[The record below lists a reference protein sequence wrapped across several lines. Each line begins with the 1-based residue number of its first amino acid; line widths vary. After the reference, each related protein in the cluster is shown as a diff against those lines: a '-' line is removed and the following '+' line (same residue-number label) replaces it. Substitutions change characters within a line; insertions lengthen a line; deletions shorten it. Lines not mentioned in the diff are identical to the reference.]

1 MQELE
6 DNDMIGHLEEEA
18 LKRRRKIEEMKKK
31 RKQLMEQ
38 GAGAT
43 TENKDSGVQLPKP
56 KFRSYIPVDEKLK
69 ENVLPKASLENG
81 KIVLLEF
88 FHHINKLA
96 FYSQRSSSRGIGI
109 VQGGR

>member
-96 FYSQRSSSRGIGI
+96 LYSQRSSSRGIGI